1 MKLSLRKRSA
11 ALPLLLCS
19 LSIAPLAVH
28 AQNDGVNGPPNVL
41 LIQREF
47 LKPGKG
53 GMLHEATE
61 GAFIRAL
68 DAKDAPIHYFA
79 LNSMTGPD
87 RALFF
92 SGYVSFAAMEAEH
105 KEVAKITGLEAALDR
120 ANVAD
125 GDLLAS
131 TDASIW
137 TLEPELSNSSNLA
150 GARFMEISQYVI
162 KPGHRKQWEDIVKI
176 VKDTYAKEDPSAHW
190 TMFSEAF
197 GAGPGDVY
205 LVVWPEKSMAD
216 IDAHFANDKAFGE
229 ALGAENRKKLSEL
242 ESDAIETEM
251 TNLFSFNPAMSHPPE
266 EWVKA
271 EPDFWKHKPMAPAKK
286 PAPAAKPAQ

>member
-1 MKLSLRKRSA
+1 MTFNFCKRST
-11 ALPLLLCS
+11 ALPLLLCT
-19 LSIAPLAVH
+19 LSIAPLALH
-28 AQNDGVNGPPNVL
+28 AQNDGINGPPNVL

-47 LKPGKG
+47 LKPGKC

-61 GAFIRAL
+61 GAFIREL
-68 DAKDAPIHYFA
+68 DAKSAPIHYFA
-79 LNSMTGPD
+79 INSITGPD

-92 SGYVSFAAMEAEH
+92 SGYVNFAAMEAEH
-105 KEVAKITGLEAALDR
+105 KEVAKIAGLGAALDR

-137 TLEPELSNSSNLA
+137 TLEPEQSNSSDLK
-150 GARFMEISQYVI
+150 GARYMEISQYVV

-176 VKDTYAKEDPSAHW
+176 IKDTYAKEDPSARW
-190 TMFSEAF
+190 TIFSEAF

-205 LVVWPEKSMAD
+205 LVVWPLKSLAQVDAD
-216 IDAHFANDKAFGE
+216 FAKDKAFGE

-242 ESDAIETEM
+242 ESDSIETEM
-251 TNLFSFNPAMSHPPE
+251 TNLFSFNPAMSRPPE
-266 EWVKA
+266 AWVKA
-271 EPDFWKHKPMAPAKK
+271 EPDFWKHKPAPVKK

>member
-1 MKLSLRKRSA
+1 MTFNFCKRST
-11 ALPLLLCS
+11 ALPLLLCT
-19 LSIAPLAVH
+19 LSIAPLALH
-28 AQNDGVNGPPNVL
+28 AQNDGINGPPNVL

-61 GAFIRAL
+61 GAFIREL
-68 DAKDAPIHYFA
+68 DAKSAPIHYFA
-79 LNSMTGPD
+79 INSITGPN

-92 SGYVSFAAMEAEH
+92 SGYVNFAAMEAEH
-105 KEVAKITGLEAALDR
+105 KEVAKIAGLGAALDR

-137 TLEPELSNSSNLA
+137 TLEPEQSNSSDLV
-150 GARFMEISQYVI
+150 GARYMEISQYVV

-176 VKDTYAKEDPSAHW
+176 IKDTYAKEDPSARW
-190 TMFSEAF
+190 TIFSEAF

-205 LVVWPEKSMAD
+205 LVVWPLKSLAQVDAD
-216 IDAHFANDKAFGE
+216 FAKDKAFGE

-242 ESDAIETEM
+242 ESDSIETEM
-251 TNLFSFNPAMSHPPE
+251 TNLFSFNPAMSRPPE
-266 EWVKA
+266 AWVKA
-271 EPDFWKHKPMAPAKK
+271 EPDFWKHKPAPVKK

>member
-1 MKLSLRKRSA
+1 MTFNFCKRST
-11 ALPLLLCS
+11 ALPLLLCT
-19 LSIAPLAVH
+19 LSIAPLALH
-28 AQNDGVNGPPNVL
+28 AQNDGINGPPNVL

-53 GMLHEATE
+53 GMLHEGTE
-61 GAFIRAL
+61 GAFIREL
-68 DAKDAPIHYFA
+68 DAKSAPIHYFA
-79 LNSMTGPD
+79 INSITGPD

-92 SGYVSFAAMEAEH
+92 SGYVNFAAMEAEH
-105 KEVAKITGLEAALDR
+105 KEVAKIAGLGAALDR

-137 TLEPELSNSSNLA
+137 TLEPEQSNSSDLV
-150 GARFMEISQYVI
+150 GARYMEISQYVV

-176 VKDTYAKEDPSAHW
+176 IKDTYAKEDPSARW
-190 TMFSEAF
+190 TIFSEAF

-205 LVVWPEKSMAD
+205 LVVWPLKSLAQVDAD
-216 IDAHFANDKAFGE
+216 FAKDKAFGE

-242 ESDAIETEM
+242 ESDSIETEM
-251 TNLFSFNPAMSHPPE
+251 TNLFSFNPAMSRPPE
-266 EWVKA
+266 AWVKA
-271 EPDFWKHKPMAPAKK
+271 EPDFWKHKPAPVKK

>member
-1 MKLSLRKRSA
+1 MTFNFCKRST

-19 LSIAPLAVH
+19 LSIAPLALH

-61 GAFIRAL
+61 GAFIREL
-68 DAKDAPIHYFA
+68 DAKNAPIHYFA

-105 KEVAKITGLEAALDR
+105 KEVAKITGLGAALDR

-125 GDLLAS
+125 GDLLAGAAAACAFAVAS
-131 TDASIW
+131 VAARADDIGGENGNPPFLHMRLRSQFGDGQGFADARRTD
-137 TLEPELSNSSNLA
+137 
-150 GARFMEISQYVI
+150 
-162 KPGHRKQWEDIVKI
+162 
-176 VKDTYAKEDPSAHW
+176 
-190 TMFSEAF
+190 
-197 GAGPGDVY
+197 
-205 LVVWPEKSMAD
+205 
-216 IDAHFANDKAFGE
+216 
-229 ALGAENRKKLSEL
+229 
-242 ESDAIETEM
+242 
-251 TNLFSFNPAMSHPPE
+251 
-266 EWVKA
+266 
-271 EPDFWKHKPMAPAKK
+271 
-286 PAPAAKPAQ
+286 